1 MTEPR
6 ELEILLVDDNV
17 GDVLLTKEALKGVK
31 FHNSVSVARD
41 GVEAMEFLRRQGRF
55 ANSPRPDLVFLDL
68 NMPRKNGTEVLAEM
82 KEDMDLRLIPVVVL
96 TSSDADDDV
105 LKAYRLHANCFVT
118 KPVDLDQ
125 MIKAVQAIDD
135 FWMNVAKLPPKSLS
149 GNKCRS

>member
-1 MTEPR
+1 MTELR

-17 GDVLLTKEALKGVK
+17 GDVLLTKEALKGVR
-31 FHNSVSVARD
+31 FHNTVSVAKD

-135 FWMNVAKLPPKSLS
+135 FWMNVVKLPPKSA
-149 GNKCRS
+149 